1 MAEKE
6 PKAPSDSSDM
16 DKNSFHSFCENLS
29 SSDSLD
35 ASSTCG
41 SGCDGDDEPQ
51 NAEAQQCAHS
61 SSSSSG
67 VSNTM
72 QSFSC
77 TNITDHDFS
86 MDNGDET
93 SIVETPKRNKSKKL
107 SIWHPG
113 PGNSGTRQRLSPVP
127 YVLPSMEAFSLD
139 RPTATL
145 NERVVAGTSR
155 KSEAMQKML
164 YTGNWVD
171 SQKFNKFDLVVDAYQ
186 KYKSAKMN
194 ESVTATV
201 DQPKETKI
209 QQEVSSNQQPKPKPV
224 EEEYVSPFKNLPL
237 QEPPKESPMLAG
249 LKKPIVL
256 PAGYDL
262 SALQV
267 IKNPNHWSLRPGVR
281 TGDRIY

>member
-6 PKAPSDSSDM
+6 PNGSDSSDM
-16 DKNSFHSFCENLS
+16 DNNSFHSLCESLS

-41 SGCDGDDEPQ
+41 SDCDGDDGPQ
-51 NAEAQQCAHS
+51 NPEEQQCAHS

-77 TNITDHDFS
+77 TNITDHETS
-86 MDNGDET
+86 MDNADET
-93 SIVETPKRNKSKKL
+93 SIVETPKQKKSKKV

-113 PGNSGTRQRLSPVP
+113 AGNSGTRKLPPVP

-155 KSEAMQKML
+155 KSEAMHKML

-171 SQKFNKFDLVVDAYQ
+171 SQKFNKFDLVVNAYQ
-186 KYKSAKMN
+186 KYKSGKKN
-194 ESVTATV
+194 ESAAATV
-201 DQPKETKI
+201 DQPKETSNE
-209 QQEVSSNQQPKPKPV
+209 QVVSPNQQSKPEPV
-224 EEEYVSPFKNLPL
+224 EEEYVSPFKNMPL
-237 QEPPKESPMLAG
+237 EERPKESPLLAG

>member
-6 PKAPSDSSDM
+6 PNASDSSDM
-16 DKNSFHSFCENLS
+16 DNNSFHSFCESLS

-41 SGCDGDDEPQ
+41 SDCDGDDGPQ
-51 NAEAQQCAHS
+51 NPEAQQCAHS
-61 SSSSSG
+61 SSSSSSSG

-72 QSFSC
+72 RSFSC
-77 TNITDHDFS
+77 ANITDHETS

-93 SIVETPKRNKSKKL
+93 SIVETPKQKKSKKL
-107 SIWHPG
+107 SIWHPD
-113 PGNSGTRQRLSPVP
+113 PGNSGTRKLPPVP

-145 NERVVAGTSR
+145 NERVVAGTSC

-186 KYKSAKMN
+186 KYKSGKKN
-194 ESVTATV
+194 ESAAATV
-201 DQPKETKI
+201 DQPKEISI
-209 QQEVSSNQQPKPKPV
+209 QQEVSSNQQPKPEPV
-224 EEEYVSPFKNLPL
+224 EEEYVSPFKNMPL
-237 QEPPKESPMLAG
+237 EERPKESPLLAG

-281 TGDRIY
+281 TGDRI